1 MSRTTTIILVIVL
14 IPVLLLGAIVFLV
27 SNPDYYR
34 DQLNETFTAETGFEL
49 DIKGEMSWRYFPPI
63 ALRITDVAVTPIG
76 SDTPL
81 ATMNEASIDMDLLPL
96 LFGGGELAINGINVD
111 GFTINARVDKM
122 GRGNWE
128 SAVPAAESGKV
139 EAADSSGSGESIG
152 LNIQAINI
160 TDTKIT
166 YIDETGPSDYTVT
179 MPILG
184 TGAVV
189 YNQPTSTQFE
199 VNVVDNLGGMTAD
212 LAGSGDLIFDR
223 GFEAISFKGLK
234 LRQQVVVPEFQ
245 KLVMDLTLDGSY
257 NTTQSKLET
266 KLYGSLDNINL
277 QGSLGADLAD
287 KTAITFDLTIDNLRI
302 DDYMGDTGAQ
312 LESTETPTT
321 PAEDV
326 EVLPLE
332 TLRSISVNGKAKI
345 GTITY
350 DTYTFSDFVFSL
362 QNQRD
367 QLKVDMTMAG
377 YDGTFNI
384 EFNGTSAA
392 AGAGIT
398 RARITGVDITKLTEF
413 EWITGKVELESN
425 TTFTGNMLSDVLGTL
440 DGLTTF
446 NIAKGTLD
454 VTPIKSVAGIVD
466 SLRSEKSGI
475 GDWPDKMPFENLNGQ
490 HRLIGGI
497 AANQQFNFSL
507 ENLKVDGTGGID
519 YFNNSLAYDI
529 RIQLTESDGAFS
541 VAPGLARISWPLK
554 CAGAMDASPVDLCL
568 PNRGAITD
576 LITDVAKQEVKRK
589 ATDAVKEKAGKLL
602 KGLFN

>member
-1 MSRTTTIILVIVL
+1 MSPIKIVILVIVL
-14 IPVLLLGAIVFLV
+14 IPVLLFGAIVFLV

-34 DQLNETFTAETGFEL
+34 DQLNATFTAETGFEL
-49 DIKGEMSWRYFPPI
+49 DIRGDMSWRYFPPI
-63 ALRITDVAVTPIG
+63 ALRITDVAVTPVG
-76 SDTPL
+76 SDMPL
-81 ATMNEASIDMDLLPL
+81 ATMNEAAVDMDLLPL
-96 LFGGGELAINGINVD
+96 LFGGDELAINGISVD
-111 GFTINARVDKM
+111 GLTINARVDKM

-128 SAVPAAESGKV
+128 TTADTSQGETETASADGNAL
-139 EAADSSGSGESIG
+139 G
-152 LNIQAINI
+152 LNIQSVSI
-160 TDTKIT
+160 TNTTIT
-166 YIDETGPSDYTVT
+166 YVDETGPSDYTIT

-199 VNVVDNLGGMTAD
+199 VNLVDNLGGMTAD

-223 GFEAISFKGLK
+223 GFEAISFKGLRLK
-234 LRQQVVVPEFQ
+234 QEVDIPDFQ
-245 KLVMDLTLDGSY
+245 KLVMNLTLDGSY

-266 KLYGSLDNINL
+266 TLTGSLDNIKL
-277 QGSLGADLAD
+277 EGSLGADLAD
-287 KTAITFDLTIDNLRI
+287 RTAVTFDLSMDTLRL
-302 DDYMGDTGAQ
+302 DDYMTTTDTEAT
-312 LESTETPTT
+312 STDATT

-332 TLRSISVNGKAKI
+332 TLRTITVNGKARI

-350 DTYTFSDFVFSL
+350 DTFTFTDLLFNL

-367 QLKVDMTMAG
+367 QLKVDMNMAG

-384 EFNGTSAA
+384 AFNGTSAA
-392 AGAGIT
+392 AGAGHT
-398 RARITGVDITKLTEF
+398 HARITGVDITRLTEF
-413 EWITGKVELESN
+413 EWITGTIELESN
-425 TTFTGNMLSDVLGTL
+425 STFTGNMLGDVLGTL

-446 NIAKGTLD
+446 NIARGTLD
-454 VTPIKSVAGIVD
+454 VTPIKGIASIVD

-475 GDWPDKMPFENLNGQ
+475 GDWPDKMPFENLKGQ
-490 HRLIGGI
+490 HRLVGGV
-497 AANQQFNFSL
+497 AANQQLNFSL

-519 YFNNSLAYDI
+519 YFNNSLAYDL

-541 VAPGLARISWPLK
+541 VAPGLARITWPLK

-568 PNRGAITD
+568 PNRDAIAD
-576 LITDVAKQEVKRK
+576 LITDVAKQEIKRK
-589 ATDAVKEKAGKLL
+589 ATDAVKEKAGNLL